1 LPDIPGA
8 TVPAVQT
15 RVEVVTGE
23 LEVVVDVVLMLVV
36 VGLVE
41 VPVLLLVGWRDVDV
55 LLDEVLVLLLVPG
68 LLDVEVAEPPV
79 ALNEPT

>member
-1 LPDIPGA
+1 MPGA

-23 LEVVVDVVLMLVV
+23 LEVVVDVVLVLVV
-36 VGLVE
+36 VGVVE
-41 VPVLLLVGWRDVDV
+41 VLLLVGLRDVDV
-55 LLDEVLVLLLVPG
+55 LLDEVSVLLLVTV
-68 LLDVEVAEPPV
+68 LLVVEVDEPPV

>member
-23 LEVVVDVVLMLVV
+23 LEVVDVVLVLVV

-41 VPVLLLVGWRDVDV
+41 VLLLVGLRDVDV
-55 LLDEVLVLLLVPG
+55 LLDEVLVLLLVTDV
-68 LLDVEVAEPPV
+68 LTVEVCDPPV
-79 ALNEPT
+79 ALNEPTYAL